1 MSPPTNP
8 VRFRHVGA
16 YLAAYDLSK
25 FNAKAPPPQTP
36 AFFDIVDANR
46 WPEDAELADAL
57 DSLDHPA
64 AVTLAD
70 LAGANDGEL
79 SGWLA
84 DRKNAR
90 QVPHRLE
97 AVGYVA
103 VRNPAAKDGLWKIG
117 GRRQVVYAKHD
128 LPLCDQ

>member
-1 MSPPTNP
+1 
-8 VRFRHVGA
+8 V
-16 YLAAYDLSK
+16 
-25 FNAKAPPPQTP
+25 
-36 AFFDIVDANR
+36 
-46 WPEDAELADAL
+46 DAELADAF

-97 AVGYVA
+97 TVGYVA

-117 GRRQVVYAKHD
+117 GRRKWSMPSTICRWVTNRRLSPDA
-128 LPLCDQ
+128 